1 MPYRTT
7 RNVIAGL
14 VVTFTDVT
22 PLGEAKKAADEATA
36 YAENI
41 VNTVREPLLVLN
53 PDLRVRSASDSF
65 YKMFQATPEETLN
78 RTVYELG
85 NHQWDIPEL
94 RVLLG
99 ELLPRNRS
107 MNDFQVTH
115 NFASIGQKT
124 MLLNARIIEQGAP
137 LILLAIEDITDR
149 KLSEAMLR
157 DANADLKHFA
167 FAASH
172 DLQEPLRMVTSY
184 TQLLAKQYKD
194 KLGKDADTYIGYAVE
209 GAQRMETLLKDL
221 RNYWAVNEEKLDQP
235 VRVDSNAVLKT
246 ALDFLAIPI
255 RETGAVVNHD
265 PLPPIMAEELP
276 LALLF
281 QNLISNALKY
291 HRKGTP
297 PKIRVS
303 AQQKDHE
310 WNFSVR
316 DNGIGIEEEHL
327 EKIFA
332 PFKRL
337 HGRNIPGS
345 GIGLAICQKIVERY
359 GGRIWVESEYGK
371 GSTFHFTFPA
381 DKRAK
386 E

>member
-1 MPYRTT
+1 
-7 RNVIAGL
+7 
-14 VVTFTDVT
+14 
-22 PLGEAKKAADEATA
+22 
-36 YAENI
+36 
-41 VNTVREPLLVLN
+41 
-53 PDLRVRSASDSF
+53 
-65 YKMFQATPEETLN
+65 
-78 RTVYELG
+78 
-85 NHQWDIPEL
+85 
-94 RVLLG
+94 
-99 ELLPRNRS
+99 
-107 MNDFQVTH
+107 
-115 NFASIGQKT
+115 
-124 MLLNARIIEQGAP
+124 
-137 LILLAIEDITDR
+137 
-149 KLSEAMLR
+149 
-157 DANADLKHFA
+157 
-167 FAASH
+167 
-172 DLQEPLRMVTSY
+172 LQEPLRMVTSY

-303 AQQKDHE
+303 AQQKDHK

-327 EKIFA
+327 ETIFA

-371 GSTFHFTFPA
+371 GSAFHFTFPA
-381 DKRAK
+381 DKRVK

>member
-1 MPYRTT
+1 
-7 RNVIAGL
+7 
-14 VVTFTDVT
+14 
-22 PLGEAKKAADEATA
+22 
-36 YAENI
+36 
-41 VNTVREPLLVLN
+41 
-53 PDLRVRSASDSF
+53 
-65 YKMFQATPEETLN
+65 
-78 RTVYELG
+78 
-85 NHQWDIPEL
+85 
-94 RVLLG
+94 
-99 ELLPRNRS
+99 
-107 MNDFQVTH
+107 VTH
-115 NFASIGQKT
+115 DFAGIGRKA
-124 MLLNARIIEQGAP
+124 MLLNARIIQHGAP

-157 DANADLKHFA
+157 SANAELKQFA

-184 TQLLAKQYKD
+184 SQLLAKEYKD
-194 KLGKDADTYIGYAVE
+194 KLGKDADKYIGYAVE

-221 RNYWAVNEEKLDQP
+221 RSYWAVNEEKLDQP
-235 VRVDSNAVLKT
+235 VRVDCNAVLKT

-255 RETGAVVNHD
+255 KEAGAVVNHD
-265 PLPPIMAEELP
+265 PLPTIMAEELP

-291 HRKGTP
+291 RRGGAP
-297 PKIRVS
+297 PQIEVS

-337 HGRNIPGS
+337 HGREVPGS
-345 GIGLAICQKIVERY
+345 GMGLAICLKIVERY
-359 GGRIWVESEYGK
+359 GGRIWAESDYGK

-381 DKRAK
+381 HKEAK
-386 E
+386 EWAQDALS